1 MAVPMRG
8 PTVRSGSGAGAEQ
21 ARALQI
27 ARMPDAGAM
36 QAKQQLMQ
44 DLMNNPD
51 LPAWHEQ
58 RQKLALAQGDRSF
71 NKPFDEVFDG
81 MIVALA
87 TLGSRVNNMD
97 RGSGYITATTPDL
110 GPERTQQLQ
119 QQALAEYVSIK
130 GYPESV
136 LEKHGPWD
144 TMNPATGQNMM
155 SRMGGSGLTLTMVRQ
170 SSSQT
175 KVKLRFDNVYYPQTT
190 QELYQHVWVAV
201 DRQMFLDKA
210 LDH

>member
-1 MAVPMRG
+1 MAGPMRS
-8 PTVRSGSGAGAEQ
+8 PAIRNGSGANTDQ
-21 ARALQI
+21 TRALLVS
-27 ARMPDAGAM
+27 RMPDAGAL
-36 QAKQQLMQ
+36 QAKQQLMR

-81 MIVALA
+81 MMVALA

-97 RGSGYITATTPDL
+97 RGSGYITATIPDL

-119 QQALAEYVSIK
+119 QQALAEYASIK
-130 GYPESV
+130 GYPQSV
-136 LEKHGPWD
+136 LEKQGPWD
-144 TMNPATGQNMM
+144 TMNPAIGQSMM

-170 SSSQT
+170 TSSQT
-175 KVKLRFDNVYYPQTT
+175 KVKLRFDNVYYPQTE
-190 QELYQHVWVAV
+190 QDLYQHVWVAV